1 MAEEQLL
8 DRSIRSMG
16 FLDLTASLQA
26 IQQGLAGG
34 GKADADSAIKGLW
47 GGRSQGGRWQ
57 NVA

>member
-1 MAEEQLL
+1 MASEQLR

-16 FLDLTASLQA
+16 FLDLTALPQA

-34 GKADADSAIKGLW
+34 GKSDADSAIKGLR
-47 GGRSQGGRWQ
+47 GGRSQGGRGQ